1 MKDCT
6 RLDVVSAN
14 LRKRPNENSS
24 KPKSVSNEYWYKLKK
39 EMNNKNWKVSNNTLK
54 CSEEIGGCTLDVS
67 IEYSRNLRKYIQN
80 INFNHTSSEEKSPVD
95 LKECIVSELNSL
107 SLLANKLSE
116 KLSEESVNGNNDSN
130 SIN

>member
-80 INFNHTSSEEKSPVD
+80 INFNHTSSEERV
-95 LKECIVSELNSL
+95 
-107 SLLANKLSE
+107 LL
-116 KLSEESVNGNNDSN
+116 
-130 SIN
+130 I